1 MTNFENNLTNLLKNN
16 KFRVTKSSFKQ
27 QLAEDIR
34 TIKNIKATL
43 TFVNKASNVYKALKE
58 QYEKLVYNA
67 IMTSYKKFSKKSQD
81 QINKQGKNIL
91 KNKEVIK
98 RMFVNGKRNCFMFK
112 DHKPNFINSLTVQ
125 LLHPAKNEL
134 RRISKTI
141 SDKIKIAL

>member
-34 TIKNIKATL
+34 TIKNIKTTL

-67 IMTSYKKFSKKSQD
+67 IMTSYKKFSKKTQD

-98 RMFVNGKRNCFMFK
+98 RMFVNGKRNCFMLK

-125 LLHPAKNEL
+125 LLNPAKNEL